1 MACECLPL
9 VKGMKNVADTCIARH
24 CFFEGL
30 DANEKGTVIQKA
42 FRKKC
47 NKNEVIFHQGDLALK
62 MFLIKAGRIKLT
74 KFSREGGEV
83 TLDIRKAGDY
93 IGESI
98 FYENLDPS
106 AVTDPRSDAVEYP
119 VTAKCLESTVICGL
133 TTGDFKKAIMQHPQ
147 ISLLVIKNLTSR
159 LLALEARVESMAA
172 TSLEDKLYRVLVN
185 VAREHGEVSFHGAK
199 IRFPLTHEELSFLV
213 GAHRVSI
220 TRALK
225 NLKAAGL
232 IITDGKTL
240 ILSKTSGATM

>member
-9 VKGMKNVADTCIARH
+9 VKSMKNVADTCIARH

-30 DANEKGTVIQKA
+30 DANEKEAVIQNA
-42 FRKKC
+42 FRKKY
-47 NKNEVIFHQGDLALK
+47 NRNEVIFHQGDLALK
-62 MFLIKAGRIKLT
+62 MFLIKAGRIKLS
-74 KFSREGGEV
+74 KVSQEGREV

-98 FYENLDPS
+98 FYENLPPS
-106 AVTDPRSDAVEYP
+106 TIREPRSDVVEYP

-133 TTGDFKKAIMQHPQ
+133 ATDDFKRAIMQHPQ

-172 TSLEDKLYRVLVN
+172 TSLEEKLYRVLTN
-185 VAREHGEVSFHGAK
+185 VAREHGKQDSRGAK
-199 IRFPLTHEELSFLV
+199 IRFSLTHEELSFLV

-240 ILSKTSGATM
+240 ILPPSSETAV